1 VVFRARVEEKSP
13 IEMDDHVHR
22 EKDAPAADEELSVLW
37 QRVGVERPPD
47 QGEMVGVHAEG
58 ALQR

>member
-1 VVFRARVEEKSP
+1 
-13 IEMDDHVHR
+13 MDDHVHR
-22 EKDAPAADEELSVLW
+22 EKDAPATDEELSVLR

-47 QGEMVGVHAEG
+47 QGEMVGVYAEG